1 MAKAILSSVLAGL
14 RGRIDGMVFRQQAGQ
29 TVVTPRPKVSGRA
42 STPAQLAARERFS
55 RAAAFGRSVV
65 ADPALRALYAEGP
78 GDHRSAYVAALTDA
92 LRAPVID
99 ALETT
104 AFRGA
109 VGDAIVIRARDDHA
123 VTAVSVAVKDAAGVV
138 LEQGPANAADGAW
151 RYAMTRSVATGS
163 TITVEATAKDRPGN
177 ATTFT
182 RPVTV

>member
-29 TVVTPRPKVSGRA
+29 TVVSPRPQASRRA
-42 STPAQLAARERFS
+42 WTSAQLAARGRFS
-55 RAAAFGRSVV
+55 RAAAFGRSVT

-78 GDHRSAYVAALTDA
+78 GNHRNAYVAALTDA

-109 VGDAIVIRARDDHA
+109 VGDPIVIRARDDHA
-123 VTAVSVAVKDAAGVV
+123 VMAITVAVKDAAGVV
-138 LEQGPANAADGAW
+138 LEQGTASAADGVW
-151 RYAMTRSVATGS
+151 RYVATRSVAAGS
-163 TITVEATAKDRPGN
+163 TVTVTATATDRPGN
-177 ATTFT
+177 ATAFT
-182 RPVTV
+182 QTVTV